1 MIPLHNIHSHHAH
14 TSTPFSL
21 WKCKFSGCNCSFKNR
36 AGLKS
41 HIRLVH
47 SSARAG
53 PSQQHPPHTP
63 NTRHNL
69 QPLTAPLSPSFPPLS
84 PLSSSSSESESD
96 PDMSPPTHPYL
107 SGKPCDKDGNYLPPD
122 TPPPPQYTERSTDD
136 WTPYRSRVE
145 FEVAEF
151 LYMRNQMSGG
161 HIDDLLSWWAATLVE
176 HGARP
181 PFKSHGNLYSTIDAT
196 PLGDCPWQSFTL
208 EYNGDRPENNVPSWM
223 TSKYDVWFR
232 SPCKLLENM
241 VSNPDFDGEFDV
253 TPLQE
258 HDMAGNHRFQNFMS
272 GNWSWKQADI
282 IAEDPITHGS
292 MFVPIILG
300 SDKTTVSVGTGNN
313 EYWPVYMSIGNI
325 HNNVRRAHRN
335 GVVLLGFLAI
345 PKTKR
350 EYSSN
355 IDFRKYRRQLFH
367 SSLARILEPLKTG
380 MTTPK
385 VLRCPDGHYRRVIY
399 GLGPYIADYPEQA
412 LLACIV
418 QGWCAKC
425 TASSKNLDGGVSI
438 RRCREHTDVLVEE
451 EELGILWDKYG
462 LVGDVV
468 PFTNYFPRAD
478 IHELLSPDI
487 LHQLI
492 KGTFKDHLVT
502 WVEQYLIA
510 KDGKARAKE
519 ILDDIDQRIAA
530 VPPFSNLRRFPEGRG
545 FKQWTG
551 DDSKALMKVYLP
563 AIEGH
568 VPQAMVRALQ
578 AFLEFCY
585 IARHDVQDTKTL
597 AALEDALVRF
607 HNFRSIFQE
616 CGVRADG
623 FNLPRQHSLMHYLAL
638 IRAFGAPNGLCSSI
652 TESKH
657 IKAVKEPW
665 RRSSRFEAMGQ
676 MLVTNQRLDKLAA
689 SRVDF
694 ASRGMLKGTCLSQM
708 LYKFGAHNT
717 ASSNNTL
724 NNPTAGGNVQAQAD
738 DDDDEG
744 DVAGPRVL
752 ANVTLAKTIQRRVAP
767 NILAAEIDQSN
778 FLELIRRFL
787 YRQLRSDSDH
797 SLLSDSDAS
806 SDLNNLPEFHGKVA
820 IYTSAVATYYA
831 PSDLSGVGG
840 MHRERIRAV
849 SKWRNG
855 PARYD
860 CVYVS
865 TDPEAEGMRGLDI
878 ARVRLF
884 FEFSFK
890 GIKYPCALIQWFSR
904 VADGPDEDTGMW
916 IVQPDKDPSGL
927 PIRQIIHLDTIV
939 RAAHL
944 IGVYGDGF
952 LPRDLT
958 FDRSLDV
965 FRAYYVNKFID
976 HHAFEIAY

>member
-1 MIPLHNIHSHHAH
+1 
-14 TSTPFSL
+14 
-21 WKCKFSGCNCSFKNR
+21 
-36 AGLKS
+36 
-41 HIRLVH
+41 
-47 SSARAG
+47 
-53 PSQQHPPHTP
+53 
-63 NTRHNL
+63 
-69 QPLTAPLSPSFPPLS
+69 
-84 PLSSSSSESESD
+84 
-96 PDMSPPTHPYL
+96 
-107 SGKPCDKDGNYLPPD
+107 
-122 TPPPPQYTERSTDD
+122 
-136 WTPYRSRVE
+136 
-145 FEVAEF
+145 
-151 LYMRNQMSGG
+151 
-161 HIDDLLSWWAATLVE
+161 
-176 HGARP
+176 
-181 PFKSHGNLYSTIDAT
+181 
-196 PLGDCPWQSFTL
+196 
-208 EYNGDRPENNVPSWM
+208 
-223 TSKYDVWFR
+223 
-232 SPCKLLENM
+232 
-241 VSNPDFDGEFDV
+241 
-253 TPLQE
+253 
-258 HDMAGNHRFQNFMS
+258 
-272 GNWSWKQADI
+272 
-282 IAEDPITHGS
+282 
-292 MFVPIILG
+292 
-300 SDKTTVSVGTGNN
+300 
-313 EYWPVYMSIGNI
+313 
-325 HNNVRRAHRN
+325 
-335 GVVLLGFLAI
+335 
-345 PKTKR
+345 
-350 EYSSN
+350 
-355 IDFRKYRRQLFH
+355 
-367 SSLARILEPLKTG
+367 
-380 MTTPK
+380 
-385 VLRCPDGHYRRVIY
+385 
-399 GLGPYIADYPEQA
+399 
-412 LLACIV
+412 
-418 QGWCAKC
+418 
-425 TASSKNLDGGVSI
+425 
-438 RRCREHTDVLVEE
+438 
-451 EELGILWDKYG
+451 
-462 LVGDVV
+462 
-468 PFTNYFPRAD
+468 
-478 IHELLSPDI
+478 
-487 LHQLI
+487 
-492 KGTFKDHLVT
+492 
-502 WVEQYLIA
+502 
-510 KDGKARAKE
+510 
-519 ILDDIDQRIAA
+519 
-530 VPPFSNLRRFPEGRG
+530 
-545 FKQWTG
+545 
-551 DDSKALMKVYLP
+551 VYLP

-694 ASRGMLKGTCLSQM
+694 ASRGMLKGTC
-708 LYKFGAHNT
+708 
-717 ASSNNTL
+717 SNNTL